1 MDKYRINIKGSPK
14 RRRRNPTSDQTRTHS
29 KRKKYHNLGPPQKV
43 VVTPNTPRTRKWK
56 ELIEKD
62 GYKQYEIGDYEPDDE
77 DLNAIDIRR
86 KRGIPTPTKY
96 TNFEENVTR
105 FMIEASRKKP
115 LTDTDAIEQIDE
127 EAWETKDDDPPLFPS
142 PPKKR
147 RGNKSRGRSRG
158 RSRSRSRG
166 RSRMQKRN

>member
-14 RRRRNPTSDQTRTHS
+14 RRRRDPTSDQTRAHS
-29 KRKKYHNLGPPQKV
+29 KRKKYHNIGPPQKV
-43 VVTPNTPRTRKWK
+43 AVTPNTPRTRKWK

-77 DLNAIDIRR
+77 GLDAIDTRR

-96 TNFEENVTR
+96 TNFEENVTP

-115 LTDTDAIEQIDE
+115 LTDVIEQIDE
-127 EAWETKDDDPPLFPS
+127 EAWKTKLDDSPLFPS
-142 PPKKR
+142 PHKKR
-147 RGNKSRGRSRG
+147 RGNRSRG
-158 RSRSRSRG
+158 RSRSRSRS